1 MSKGTQCRKFQNC
14 LFLHHAGFQEHQM
27 AHFLRTFAYKN
38 NNDNSL
44 NIVYILFIM
53 HKRTRLLYVV
63 LGLIVLGP
71 D

>member
-1 MSKGTQCRKFQNC
+1 MRKGAQCRKFQNW

-27 AHFLRTFAYKN
+27 AHFIWSFAYKN

-53 HKRTRLLYVV
+53 HKQ
-63 LGLIVLGP
+63 GCH
-71 D
+71 